1 MRAPSKTTLFTKI
14 VRPIV
19 AVVVVLLVVVSTF
32 AWSKMDAL
40 NDGTLNVNLG
50 LTKTSDGAT
59 DILLVGSDSRTDAL
73 GNPLTKREVAMLHA
87 GEDVEST
94 NTDTILL
101 IRIPDNG
108 RSASAISIPR
118 DTWVS
123 PAGLGPMKI
132 NGVYGVTVVETKEQL
147 MSEGIPEAE
156 AEKKATNAGRKALVA
171 AVSEL
176 TGVSVDRYA
185 EIGLLG
191 FVLITDAVG
200 GAKVCL
206 NNAVYD
212 PYSGARFP
220 AGVQTLNG
228 SKALS
233 FVRQRH
239 ALPRGDLDRIT
250 RQQVYM
256 ASMVR
261 QTLSAGV
268 LTNPDKLNKLTQA
281 VKRSVVIDQDW
292 DVISFAQ
299 QMQHLMGDRVKFATI
314 PIENPDA
321 HMTDAAGN
329 EVSAIEVDPEEVKE
343 WVADLIKEQ
352 EKADGTRE
360 LPKPGR
366 VNIDRKSVQLS
377 VLNAGSLGGL
387 AGAVASYLESVGYQ
401 TKSTGNSDSA
411 TTNSYVVGNPET
423 LAAAQAV
430 AKDLGGLPVESSRDV
445 PVGTVRVVL
454 SDDYDGPAM
463 KNGKAVFADQLELP
477 TRAPNSANS
486 GTRPPINAGG
496 KGPQCVN

>member
-1 MRAPSKTTLFTKI
+1 M
-14 VRPIV
+14 
-19 AVVVVLLVVVSTF
+19 AVIVVLLVVLSTF

-50 LTKTSDGAT
+50 LTKSSDGAT
-59 DILLVGSDSRTDAL
+59 DILLVGSDSRTDAH
-73 GNPLTKREVAMLHA
+73 GNPLTKREIAMLHA
-87 GEDVEST
+87 GDDVEST

-108 RSASAISIPR
+108 RSATAISIPR

-123 PAGLGPMKI
+123 PEGLSPMKI
-132 NGVYGVTVVETKEQL
+132 NGVYGVTLLETKERL
-147 MSEGIPEAE
+147 LAEGVPEEE
-156 AEKKATNAGRKALVA
+156 AEKQATNAGRKALVET
-171 AVSEL
+171 VSDL

-206 NNAVYD
+206 NNPVYD

-228 SKALS
+228 AKALS

-239 ALPRGDLDRIT
+239 GLPRGDLDRIT

-281 VKRSVVIDQDW
+281 VKRSVVIDEDW

-299 QMQHLMGDRVKFATI
+299 QAA
-314 PIENPDA
+314 PDGRSRKIRDDS
-321 HMTDAAGN
+321 HC
-329 EVSAIEVDPEEVKE
+329 
-343 WVADLIKEQ
+343 
-352 EKADGTRE
+352 R
-360 LPKPGR
+360 PGR
-366 VNIDRKSVQLS
+366 PHD
-377 VLNAGSLGGL
+377 
-387 AGAVASYLESVGYQ
+387 
-401 TKSTGNSDSA
+401 
-411 TTNSYVVGNPET
+411 
-423 LAAAQAV
+423 
-430 AKDLGGLPVESSRDV
+430 
-445 PVGTVRVVL
+445 
-454 SDDYDGPAM
+454 
-463 KNGKAVFADQLELP
+463 
-477 TRAPNSANS
+477 
-486 GTRPPINAGG
+486 
-496 KGPQCVN
+496 